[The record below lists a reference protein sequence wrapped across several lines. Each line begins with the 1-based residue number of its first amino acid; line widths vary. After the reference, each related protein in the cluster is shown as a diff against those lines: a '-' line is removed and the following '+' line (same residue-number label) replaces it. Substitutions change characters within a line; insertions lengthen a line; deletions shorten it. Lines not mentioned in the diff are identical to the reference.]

1 VLTPVAGPSAWL
13 GAGSYQR
20 LLAKSLPMI
29 FRPCAVIPTHNHYR
43 DLPKVVK
50 ALRAHDL
57 TVFLVDDGSSSP
69 AREAVAALHA
79 PEHGVEVFRQA
90 VNGGKGAAVIA
101 GLRHA
106 ATVGFTHAVQ
116 IDADGQHDLSAIGS
130 LVQTASDNPAALI
143 SGRPVYDASI
153 PRGRLVGRWLTHV
166 WVWIETLSLRIA
178 DSMCGFRVYPLAA
191 TLRVLDHAKVGQRM
205 DFDTEIMVRL
215 FWSGV
220 ATFQI
225 PVRVTYPEGNTSNF
239 RLLRDNWLISRMHTR
254 LVLCMLLHLPSI
266 LAHRPSY
273 PERAPHWASLRERGS
288 RFGMGIV
295 QACVRLLG
303 RRGAVALV
311 ALIAGYFWMV
321 DGRRR
326 GYSRSYLQRLF
337 AMSGRKPPSRRD
349 TYLHFRSFAEKAL
362 DVFVAWMDPRQIGAV
377 TFASPELIERL
388 NGDSRGA
395 LMIVSHHGNAEL
407 SRACLGGRLRH
418 TIHPLVHTRHARQY
432 NAFLRAARPDDAAT
446 AIEVE
451 DIGPALAIALKER
464 VERGEWI
471 AIAGDRTP
479 FSGAARSVDAPFLGA
494 PAPFSTGPYILASI
508 MECPVYLLSCVRDG
522 AGYRVTMELFA
533 QKIELPRHAR
543 QPAIAAHAARYAQW
557 LEAQCLAHPY
567 QFYNFYDFW
576 SVDGLPGQSQVNS
589 AA

>member
-1 VLTPVAGPSAWL
+1 
-13 GAGSYQR
+13 
-20 LLAKSLPMI
+20 MI
-29 FRPCAVIPTHNHYR
+29 FRPCAVVPTHNHHR
-43 DLPKVVK
+43 ELPDVVK

-57 TVFLVDDGSSSP
+57 TIFLVDDGSSSP
-69 AREAVAALHA
+69 AREAIAALHA
-79 PEHGVEVFRQA
+79 PAHGVQVIRQPL
-90 VNGGKGAAVIA
+90 NTGKGGAVIA

-106 ATVGFTHAVQ
+106 ATAGFSHVVQ
-116 IDADGQHDLSAIGS
+116 VDADGQHDLAAIGA
-130 LVQTASDNPAALI
+130 LVLAARDNPGALI

-153 PRGRLVGRWLTHV
+153 PRARLIGRWVTHI
-166 WVWIETLSLRIA
+166 WVWIETLSMRIA

-191 TLRVLDHAKVGQRM
+191 TLRVLDHAEVGQRM

-220 ATFQI
+220 ATLQI

-239 RLLRDNWLISRMHTR
+239 RMWRDNWLISRMHTR
-254 LVLCMLLHLPSI
+254 LVLGMLFRLPSI

-273 PERAPHWASLRERGS
+273 PERSQHWASLRERGT
-288 RFGMGIV
+288 RLGMGIV
-295 QACVRLLG
+295 QVCVRLLG
-303 RRGAVALV
+303 RGGAAALIALV
-311 ALIAGYFWMV
+311 AGYFWMV
-321 DGRRR
+321 DARRR
-326 GYSRSYLQRLF
+326 RYSRAYLQRLF
-337 AMSGRKPPSRRD
+337 AVSGRKPPTPRD

-362 DVFVAWMDPRQIGAV
+362 DVFIAWMDARQVGAV
-377 TFASPELIERL
+377 DFASPELIDRL

-407 SRACLGGRLRH
+407 SRACLGGRLQR
-418 TIHPLVHTRHARQY
+418 TIHLLVHTRHARQY
-432 NAFLRAARPDDAAT
+432 NAFLHAVRPDDAAT

-464 VERGEWI
+464 VERGDWI

-479 FSGAARSVDAPFLGA
+479 FSGATRSVAAPFLGE

-522 AGYRVTMELFA
+522 AGYRVTMEVFA
-533 QKIELPRHAR
+533 EKIELPRHAR
-543 QPAIAAHAARYAQW
+543 QDAIAAYAARYAQW
-557 LEAQCLAHPY
+557 LEAQCLTYPY

-576 SVDGLPGQSQVNS
+576 SVEELPGQSQVSS